1 MSELRRHHGNI
12 FVGRGIVVCAFL
24 MILGANGFILKQA
37 AAPPRPVPGLEVAA
51 VISLIWMFT
60 GAWAL
65 CARKNWGRGMIL
77 AILYGGTFGLFISA
91 VITVS
96 SADGPLTGQLEPL
109 LIAMPV
115 YLIASLVLTH
125 SRHVRRLTSRAY
137 E

>member
-12 FVGRGIVVCAFL
+12 FVGRGMVVSAFL
-24 MILGANGFILKQA
+24 AILAANGVIFKHA

-60 GAWAL
+60 GTWAL
-65 CARKNWGRGMIL
+65 CARENWGRGMVL
-77 AILYGGTFGLFISA
+77 TILYGGTFGLFIA
-91 VITVS
+91 AIITIS
-96 SADGPLTGQLEPL
+96 SAEGPLTGQLEPL

-115 YLIASLVLTH
+115 YLVTSLILTH